1 MIIKDGK
8 RRSIT
13 VLLFLA
19 FITLLPPSP
28 GSTQSLDDGAR
39 LNQQFI
45 QLYRQGRYKEA
56 IPFAER
62 ALSIYEKALGPDH
75 PNVADSLNNLAAL
88 YKALGD
94 YQKAQP
100 LLTRSL
106 AIKEKA
112 LSPDHPNVA
121 ISLNNLAVIYQAL
134 GDYKKAEPLLKRSL
148 GIEEKAHGPDHPK
161 DRKSTRLN

>member
-1 MIIKDGK
+1 MIIKYGK

-19 FITLLPPSP
+19 FITLLSPSP

-62 ALSIYEKALGPDH
+62 ALSIYEKALG
-75 PNVADSLNNLAAL
+75 
-88 YKALGD
+88 
-94 YQKAQP
+94 
-100 LLTRSL
+100 
-106 AIKEKA
+106 
-112 LSPDHPNVA
+112 PDHPNVA